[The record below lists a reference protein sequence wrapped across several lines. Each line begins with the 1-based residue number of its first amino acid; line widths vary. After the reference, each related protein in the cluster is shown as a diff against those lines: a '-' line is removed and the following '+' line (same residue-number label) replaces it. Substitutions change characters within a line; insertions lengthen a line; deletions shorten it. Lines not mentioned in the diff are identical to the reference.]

1 MNKTPIL
8 IFIFLLLTYLQGCAW
23 LKSITQKKT
32 HTDSIQQA
40 SPKRVVNVVPC
51 VVHTAKI
58 HSHIL
63 CKSEVKYAQ
72 DYENLNPMDKFMMNE
87 GFNRGDMPGYI
98 ETDLLIE
105 NPNTLP
111 IKAEYMKWQ
120 AVFENK
126 LLDSGTVAIQS
137 KINPKENYWARIKL
151 QYNAM
156 KLTNKNTM
164 LAKTST
170 ALQLNEFK
178 HLQLFTQLVSY
189 PVYDSSAVVIQGT
202 CKDSIM
208 KMLILK

>member
-1 MNKTPIL
+1 ML
-8 IFIFLLLTYLQGCAW
+8 FFMQHCAW
-23 LKSITQKKT
+23 LKPITHKKKP
-32 HTDSIQQA
+32 TDSTQRQV
-40 SPKRVVNVVPC
+40 KKNVVSVVPC
-51 VVHTAKI
+51 IVHTAKT

-63 CKSEVKYAQ
+63 CNSEVKYAQ
-72 DYENLNPMDKFMMNE
+72 NYEQLNPMDKFMMNE
-87 GFNRGDMPGYI
+87 GFNRGDMPAKI
-98 ETDLLIE
+98 ETDILIE

-111 IKAEYMKWQ
+111 VKAEYMKWQ

-126 LLDSGTVAIQS
+126 LLDSGTVSIQN
-137 KINPKENYWARIKL
+137 KINPKENYWVRIKL

-164 LAKTST
+164 LAKTNT

-178 HLQLFTQLVSY
+178 HLQIFTQITAY
-189 PVYDSSAVVIQGT
+189 PVYDSTTVIVQGN